1 MQINMAGWNWKHP
14 DTLSIVRPDGIHG
27 MQIVL
32 IRSRARVRMG
42 DKDYS
47 VENNTV
53 FVMESCYP
61 HCLYADGEEYIDD
74 WIRFDLEDADA
85 EFLNKLGIGFNVP
98 IRLDSDAVSEM
109 IRLCTAV
116 FASENAE
123 KEETIR
129 CLMQAIFYQIKSC
142 YDPKNTGRTSHYD
155 AQLDAVRKQIYDEP
169 ANDWNIP
176 ALARKL
182 SLSAVHFQRLYKQR
196 YGISCTRDILTSRME
211 LAKQLLLRTDL
222 SADEI
227 SKQCGYLDYSHFSK
241 AFMKYACV
249 SPAKYRKEHQTK

>member
-1 MQINMAGWNWKHP
+1 MRVNMLGWNWKHP

-32 IRSRARVRMG
+32 IRSRARVQMG
-42 DKDYS
+42 DREYR
-47 VENNTV
+47 VEKNTL

-61 HCLYADGEEYIDD
+61 HSLFADGEEYIDD
-74 WIRFDLEDADA
+74 WIRFDLEDDDT
-85 EFLNKLGIGFNVP
+85 EFLKELGIGFNVP
-98 IRLDSDAVSEM
+98 IKLDSDAVSEL
-109 IRLCTAV
+109 IRLCV
-116 FASENAE
+116 MLWESENPE
-123 KEETIR
+123 KEATVR
-129 CLMQAIFYQIKSC
+129 LLMKAIFLQIKSC
-142 YDPKNTGRTSHYD
+142 YDPKATGRTTHYD
-155 AQLDAVRKQIYDEP
+155 AELDAIRQQIYDEP

-176 ALARKL
+176 LIARKL

-227 SKQCGYLDYSHFSK
+227 SRQCGYADYSHFSK

-249 SPAKYRKEHQTK
+249 SPAKYRKENQQK